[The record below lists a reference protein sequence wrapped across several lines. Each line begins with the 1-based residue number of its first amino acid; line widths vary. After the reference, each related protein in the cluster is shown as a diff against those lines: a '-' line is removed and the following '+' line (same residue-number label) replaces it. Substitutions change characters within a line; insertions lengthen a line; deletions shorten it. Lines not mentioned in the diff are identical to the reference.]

1 MILPPRSFECNLKL
15 TECYTTDNFKV
26 AGFNNNKFGTNNP
39 NAVSRIRNLMVRAL
53 KEQVFLPK
61 MIIIVV
67 DDDIIRYLN
76 FYNFGM
82 SEAFG
87 KLINHIMVEHN
98 RILEAYLEYLPKRA
112 IPPGGELPQ
121 IFWIAPPLHTNF
133 ANNSV
138 RNKFTKAL
146 NTMAKFHSNVHVL
159 ELKKGWEFEN
169 GNFYLHEHRW
179 FHGCQPSSLLD
190 GGR

>member
-1 MILPPRSFECNLKL
+1 
-15 TECYTTDNFKV
+15 
-26 AGFNNNKFGTNNP
+26 
-39 NAVSRIRNLMVRAL
+39 MVRAL
-53 KEQVFLPK
+53 KEQVLLPK

-76 FYNFGM
+76 FYNFGI

-121 IFWIAPPLHTNF
+121 IFWIALPLHTNF
-133 ANNSV
+133 ANNSA

-146 NTMAKFHSNVHVL
+146 NTMAKFHLNVHV
-159 ELKKGWEFEN
+159 
-169 GNFYLHEHRW
+169 Y
-179 FHGCQPSSLLD
+179 SSLSNCVWHAKASRLYLSSLAVA
-190 GGR
+190 GLGHTIGVSS